1 MAIVGLD
8 LEARV
13 HSVWNPAAERMFGW
27 QEQEVMGRPLPTIPA
42 DNQEEFR
49 QLKELVRKGMTVDG
63 VDVRRQRRDGT
74 PIDYSI
80 YASPL
85 RDAQGRISGNIAVLV
100 DITERRRSSMINAA
114 RLRLMQFAATHSLDD
129 LLEEAINEA
138 EKETESLV
146 GFYVSIDDDQQSV
159 TLQNW
164 SARTKAQ
171 YCKAPGKE
179 LHYLIADAGVW
190 AECFRQR
197 RPVIHNDYMS
207 LPNRKGLPEGHA
219 DLVRELVVPVM
230 RGGKVKAVLAV
241 GNKPTDYTEKDV
253 EAVTLLADLIWEIAE
268 RKQAD
273 ELLAMS
279 APDVSSEYSME
290 SWLGRWSDIKEHG
303 VSVVERQITRRD
315 GRVFPVEINASYF
328 EYEGHAFILGL
339 ARDITERKQAERER
353 LANLRF
359 FESMDRVNR
368 AIQVADD
375 LEAMMRDAL
384 DVVLSTFDCDRAF
397 LMYPC
402 DPGSLTWHV
411 PMERSKPEYPG
422 VQDLKREMP
431 MDPQV
436 AAALHILLA
445 ADGPVTFGPG
455 TPHALTGDIV
465 EQFGVQSF
473 MAMAI
478 YPKTGSPWQFGI
490 HQCDRARIWTP
501 EEMQMFEAIG
511 RRLTDGLT
519 SLLSYRDLRQNEEF
533 LDNIVEHIPNM
544 IFVKDARDLRF
555 VRFNKAGE
563 RLLGYTREE
572 LLGKTDYDF
581 FPKEMAESFTAKDRQ
596 VLDAKELVDI
606 PEETSQNRSNEKRI
620 LHTKKIPILDETAI
634 PQYLLGISED
644 ITEYKRA
651 EESIRKLSQA
661 IEQSPVSI
669 VITDVEGNIEF
680 VNATFT
686 QITGYTYAEVLG
698 QNPRILKSGETP
710 ADEYRQLWQTISSGG
725 VWQGEFHNR
734 KKNGE
739 LFREQATIA
748 PVRDA
753 DNAITHYVAVKED
766 ITERKK
772 LEAQF
777 RQVQKLEAIG
787 LLAGGI
793 AHDFNNILSAITGY
807 TEISQSIV
815 EPGSEVA
822 EYLAHVLEASGR
834 AKELINQIMMFSRE
848 TEQEFRPIRV
858 ALPVKEAIKLI
869 RASVP
874 ATIEIRSEI
883 LSKASA
889 LADTT
894 QLHQIVMNL
903 CTNAAH
909 AMKESGGILQVC
921 LTDLTIDRGVHCEN
935 FPDAEPG
942 VYIRLTISDQG
953 HGIDTL
959 HLDRIFDPFFTTKE
973 KGEGTGMGLSV
984 VHGIVT
990 SYGGFIYVHSRPGE
1004 GSTFEI
1010 LIPALESAVPDKIA
1024 MQKPVPTGCESILFV
1039 DDEEMIV
1046 DIAKGMLESL
1056 GYRVAARTNAIEAL
1070 EAFKNNP
1077 DGFDLLVT
1085 DLMMPKTTGLEL
1097 ADKILQ
1103 IRPGLP
1109 VVLCTGF
1116 GVSMNEEQIV
1126 RRGVRNFILKP
1137 ILRRD
1142 MATAIRNALD
1152 GVEGLSITAD

>member
-1 MAIVGLD
+1 
-8 LEARV
+8 
-13 HSVWNPAAERMFGW
+13 
-27 QEQEVMGRPLPTIPA
+27 
-42 DNQEEFR
+42 
-49 QLKELVRKGMTVDG
+49 
-63 VDVRRQRRDGT
+63 
-74 PIDYSI
+74 
-80 YASPL
+80 
-85 RDAQGRISGNIAVLV
+85 
-100 DITERRRSSMINAA
+100 
-114 RLRLMQFAATHSLDD
+114 
-129 LLEEAINEA
+129 
-138 EKETESLV
+138 
-146 GFYVSIDDDQQSV
+146 
-159 TLQNW
+159 
-164 SARTKAQ
+164 
-171 YCKAPGKE
+171 
-179 LHYLIADAGVW
+179 
-190 AECFRQR
+190 
-197 RPVIHNDYMS
+197 
-207 LPNRKGLPEGHA
+207 
-219 DLVRELVVPVM
+219 
-230 RGGKVKAVLAV
+230 
-241 GNKPTDYTEKDV
+241 
-253 EAVTLLADLIWEIAE
+253 
-268 RKQAD
+268 
-273 ELLAMS
+273 
-279 APDVSSEYSME
+279 
-290 SWLGRWSDIKEHG
+290 
-303 VSVVERQITRRD
+303 
-315 GRVFPVEINASYF
+315 
-328 EYEGHAFILGL
+328 
-339 ARDITERKQAERER
+339 
-353 LANLRF
+353 
-359 FESMDRVNR
+359 
-368 AIQVADD
+368 
-375 LEAMMRDAL
+375 
-384 DVVLSTFDCDRAF
+384 
-397 LMYPC
+397 
-402 DPGSLTWHV
+402 
-411 PMERSKPEYPG
+411 
-422 VQDLKREMP
+422 
-431 MDPQV
+431 
-436 AAALHILLA
+436 
-445 ADGPVTFGPG
+445 
-455 TPHALTGDIV
+455 
-465 EQFGVQSF
+465 
-473 MAMAI
+473 
-478 YPKTGSPWQFGI
+478 
-490 HQCDRARIWTP
+490 
-501 EEMQMFEAIG
+501 
-511 RRLTDGLT
+511 
-519 SLLSYRDLRQNEEF
+519 
-533 LDNIVEHIPNM
+533 
-544 IFVKDARDLRF
+544 
-555 VRFNKAGE
+555 
-563 RLLGYTREE
+563 
-572 LLGKTDYDF
+572 
-581 FPKEMAESFTAKDRQ
+581 MAESFTAKDRQ

-606 PEETSQNRSNEKRI
+606 PEEIIQNRSNDKRI
-620 LHTKKIPILDETAI
+620 LHTKKIPILDESGT

-644 ITEYKRA
+644 ITE
-651 EESIRKLSQA
+651 
-661 IEQSPVSI
+661 
-669 VITDVEGNIEF
+669 F
-680 VNATFT
+680 
-686 QITGYTYAEVLG
+686 
-698 QNPRILKSGETP
+698 
-710 ADEYRQLWQTISSGG
+710 
-725 VWQGEFHNR
+725 
-734 KKNGE
+734 
-739 LFREQATIA
+739 
-748 PVRDA
+748 
-753 DNAITHYVAVKED
+753 
-766 ITERKK
+766 KK

-848 TEQEFRPIRV
+848 TEQELRPVRV
-858 ALPVKEAIKLI
+858 ALPVKEALKLI

-883 LSKASA
+883 LSQASA

-942 VYIRLTISDQG
+942 LYIRLTVSDQG

-959 HLDRIFDPFFTTKE
+959 HLERIFDPFFTTKE

-990 SYGGFIYVHSRPGE
+990 SYGGFIYVHSRPRE

-1116 GVSMNEEQIV
+1116 GVNMNEEQIV

-1152 GVEGLSITAD
+1152 GVDGLSITAD